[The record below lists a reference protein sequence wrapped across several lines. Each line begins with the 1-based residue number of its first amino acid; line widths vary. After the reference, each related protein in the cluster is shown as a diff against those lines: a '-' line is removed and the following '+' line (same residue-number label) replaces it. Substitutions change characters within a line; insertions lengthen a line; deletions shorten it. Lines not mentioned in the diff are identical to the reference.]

1 MATETSCPTDGTSI
15 RFSSRLCES
24 VSMKQ
29 GSFDL
34 SSLMNRR
41 ILVMLPLGFVSGL
54 PLALTSGTLQAWLTV
69 EGVDLKTIG
78 IFTMVGLPYTLKF
91 LWAPVMDRVVP
102 PWLGRRR
109 GWMVVTQLCVAIS
122 LMLMA
127 ATNPKIHPGW
137 LAAYAVLVAFL
148 SASLDIVFD
157 AYRTDTL
164 QAHERGLGAA
174 VWVNGYRV
182 ALLVAGAGALMLA
195 DSIGWQA
202 TYLVMAALM
211 LAGVATI
218 FVSPEPSVV
227 ADAPKSLKEAVG
239 APLAEFFSRS
249 HALGFLAVIVLYK
262 LGDAFASALQT
273 AFLIGGLGF
282 SATEVGAVKGLGIF
296 ATLLGAFVGGLLMTR
311 SGLVRSLLIF
321 GVLQA
326 VSNLGFVV
334 LALAGKNSMVLT
346 AAVVIE
352 NVTGGMGTAAFV
364 ALVMSLCDPRYTAT
378 QFALLS
384 SLEAL
389 GRVFAGRPSADLV
402 SLVGWTQFFVL
413 TVVVALPGLWAV
425 WRIRHSIEPEQKAV
439 AYPAVVEPAASPVSK

>member
-1 MATETSCPTDGTSI
+1 
-15 RFSSRLCES
+15 
-24 VSMKQ
+24 
-29 GSFDL
+29 
-34 SSLMNRR
+34 
-41 ILVMLPLGFVSGL
+41 MLPLGFLSGL

-78 IFTMVGLPYTLKF
+78 IFTLVGLPYTLKF

-109 GWMVVTQLCVAIS
+109 GWMVLTQLCVAVA
-122 LMLMA
+122 LGLMA
-127 ATNPKIHPGW
+127 LTNPQLHPGW

-148 SASLDIVFD
+148 AASLDIVFD

-164 QAHERGLGAA
+164 QPHERGLGAA
-174 VWVNGYRV
+174 VWVNGYRI
-182 ALLVAGAGALMLA
+182 ALLASGAGALALA
-195 DSIGWQA
+195 DHVGWQI
-202 TYLVMAALM
+202 TYLAMAAIMVVGAIVVL
-211 LAGVATI
+211 I
-218 FVSPEPSVV
+218 SPDPTVV
-227 ADAPKSLKEAVG
+227 AAAPKSLKEAVG
-239 APLAEFFSRS
+239 APLAEFFSRPT
-249 HALGFLAVIVLYK
+249 ALGFLAVIVLYK

-282 SATEVGAVKGLGIF
+282 SSTEVGAAKGLGIV
-296 ATLLGAFVGGLLMTR
+296 ATLIGAFIGGLLMTR

-334 LALAGKNSMVLT
+334 LAVVGKSAGALT

-364 ALVMSLCDPRYTAT
+364 ALVMSLCDARYTAT

-389 GRVFAGRPSADLV
+389 GRVFVGRPSADLV
-402 SLVGWTQFFVL
+402 EIVGWAQFYVL
-413 TVVVALPGLWAV
+413 TAVAALPGLWAV
-425 WRIRHSIEPEQKAV
+425 WRIRRSIEPQQKAV
-439 AYPAVVEPAASPVSK
+439 GRTSVAEPVASPIAD

>member
-1 MATETSCPTDGTSI
+1 
-15 RFSSRLCES
+15 
-24 VSMKQ
+24 
-29 GSFDL
+29 
-34 SSLMNRR
+34 
-41 ILVMLPLGFVSGL
+41 MLPLGFVSGL

-78 IFTMVGLPYTLKF
+78 IFTLVGLPYTLKF
-91 LWAPVMDRVVP
+91 LWAPVMDRIVP

-109 GWMVVTQLCVAIS
+109 GWMVVAQLCVAVA
-122 LMLMA
+122 LGLMA
-127 ATNPKIHPGW
+127 MTNPTLHPGW
-137 LAAYAVLVAFL
+137 LAAYALLVAFL
-148 SASLDIVFD
+148 AASLDIVFD

-174 VWVNGYRV
+174 VWVNGYRI
-182 ALLVAGAGALMLA
+182 ALLASGAGALALA
-195 DSIGWQA
+195 DYVGWQM
-202 TYLVMAALM
+202 TYLTMAAIM
-211 LAGVATI
+211 TAGVVITL
-218 FVSPEPSVV
+218 VSPNPTFV
-227 ADAPKSLKEAVG
+227 AEAPKSLKEAVG
-239 APLAEFFSRS
+239 APLAEFFSRPT
-249 HALGFLAVIVLYK
+249 ALGFLAVIVLYK

-296 ATLLGAFVGGLLMTR
+296 ATLIGAFIGGLLMTR
-311 SGLVRSLLIF
+311 TGLVRSLLLF

-326 VSNLGFVV
+326 VSNFGFVV
-334 LALAGKNSMVLT
+334 LALAGKNSAVLT

-389 GRVFAGRPSADLV
+389 GRVFAGRPSADV
-402 SLVGWTQFFVL
+402 VALVGWTQFFVL
-413 TVVVALPGLWAV
+413 TVIVALPGLWAV
-425 WRIRHSIEPEQKAV
+425 WRIRRSIEPEQKVPVKTAV
-439 AYPAVVEPAASPVSK
+439 LEPAAAPVSDRL

>member
-1 MATETSCPTDGTSI
+1 
-15 RFSSRLCES
+15 
-24 VSMKQ
+24 
-29 GSFDL
+29 
-34 SSLMNRR
+34 
-41 ILVMLPLGFVSGL
+41 MLPLGFLSGL

-78 IFTMVGLPYTLKF
+78 IFTLVGLPYTLKF

-109 GWMVVTQLCVAIS
+109 GWMVLTQLCVAVA
-122 LMLMA
+122 LGLMA
-127 ATNPKIHPGW
+127 LTNPQLHPGW

-148 SASLDIVFD
+148 AASLDIVFD

-164 QAHERGLGAA
+164 QPHERGLGAA
-174 VWVNGYRV
+174 VWVNGYRI
-182 ALLVAGAGALMLA
+182 ALLASGAGALALA
-195 DSIGWQA
+195 DHVGWQI
-202 TYLVMAALM
+202 TYLAMAAIMVVGAIVVL
-211 LAGVATI
+211 I
-218 FVSPEPSVV
+218 SPDPTVV
-227 ADAPKSLKEAVG
+227 AAAPKSLKEAVG
-239 APLAEFFSRS
+239 APLAEFFSRPT
-249 HALGFLAVIVLYK
+249 ALGFLAVIVLYK

-282 SATEVGAVKGLGIF
+282 SSTEVGAAKGLGIV
-296 ATLLGAFVGGLLMTR
+296 ATLIGAFIGGLLMTR

-334 LALAGKNSMVLT
+334 LAVVGKSAGALT

-364 ALVMSLCDPRYTAT
+364 ALVMSLCDARYTAT

-389 GRVFAGRPSADLV
+389 GRVFVGRPSADLV
-402 SLVGWTQFFVL
+402 EIVGWTQFYAL
-413 TVVVALPGLWAV
+413 TAVAALPGLWAV
-425 WRIRHSIEPEQKAV
+425 WRIRRAIELEREAV
-439 AYPAVVEPAASPVSK
+439 GQTSVAEPVASPIAD

>member
-1 MATETSCPTDGTSI
+1 
-15 RFSSRLCES
+15 
-24 VSMKQ
+24 MKQ

-34 SSLMNRR
+34 AGLMNRR
-41 ILVMLPLGFVSGL
+41 ILVMLPLGFASGL

-109 GWMVVTQLCVAIS
+109 GWMVVTQLCVA
-122 LMLMA
+122 LGLGLMA
-127 ATNPKIHPGW
+127 LTNPTVHPGW
-137 LAAYAVLVAFL
+137 MAAYAVLVAFL
-148 SASLDIVFD
+148 AASLDIVFD

-164 QAHERGLGAA
+164 LPHERGLGAA
-174 VWVNGYRV
+174 VWVNGYRI
-182 ALLVAGAGALMLA
+182 ALLASGAGALALA
-195 DSIGWQA
+195 DHVGWQM
-202 TYLVMAALM
+202 TYLAMAAIM
-211 LAGVATI
+211 VAGVVVVLA
-218 FVSPEPSVV
+218 SPDPTLV
-227 ADAPKSLKEAVG
+227 AAAPKSLREAVG
-239 APLAEFFSRS
+239 APLVEFFARPA
-249 HALGFLAVIVLYK
+249 ALGFLAVIVLYK

-273 AFLIGGLGF
+273 AFLIGELGF
-282 SATEVGAVKGLGIF
+282 SATEVGAAKGLGIF

-311 SGLVRSLLIF
+311 SGLLRSLLIF

-334 LALAGKNSMVLT
+334 LSEVGKSSNMLT

-389 GRVFAGRPSADLV
+389 GRVFAGRPSADIV
-402 SLVGWTQFFVL
+402 ALVGWTQFFIL
-413 TVVVALPGLWAV
+413 TVVIALPGLWAV
-425 WRIRHSIEPEQKAV
+425 WRIRRSIEPEPQNGTHVSALK
-439 AYPAVVEPAASPVSK
+439 PAVSPVVSE

>member
-1 MATETSCPTDGTSI
+1 MSQ
-15 RFSSRLCES
+15 R
-24 VSMKQ
+24 
-29 GSFDL
+29 SFDVA
-34 SSLMNRR
+34 SLMNRR
-41 ILVMLPLGFVSGL
+41 LLVMLPLGFVSGL

-78 IFTMVGLPYTLKF
+78 IFTLVGLPYTLKF

-109 GWMVVTQLCVAIS
+109 GWMVLTQLCVAAS
-122 LMLMA
+122 LVLMA
-127 ATNPKIHPGW
+127 MTDPKIHPGW
-137 LAAYAVLVAFL
+137 LATYAVLVAFL
-148 SASLDIVFD
+148 AASLDIVFD

-174 VWVNGYRV
+174 VWVNGYRI
-182 ALLVAGAGALMLA
+182 ALLASGAGALALA
-195 DSIGWQA
+195 DYVGWQL
-202 TYLVMAALM
+202 TYLAMAAVM
-211 LAGVATI
+211 SAGVGIVLFSPDPTI
-218 FVSPEPSVV
+218 V
-227 ADAPKSLKEAVG
+227 ANAPKSLKEAVG
-239 APLAEFFSRS
+239 APLVEFFSRPT
-249 HALGFLAVIVLYK
+249 ALGFLAVIILYK

-282 SATEVGAVKGLGIF
+282 STTEVGAVKGLGIF

-326 VSNLGFVV
+326 VSNLGFVA
-334 LALAGKNSMVLT
+334 LALIGKDAGALT

-402 SLVGWTQFFVL
+402 AMVGWTQFYVL
-413 TVVVALPGLWAV
+413 TVAVALPGLWAV
-425 WRIRHSIEPEQKAV
+425 WRIRRSIEPEQKPV
-439 AYPAVVEPAASPVSK
+439 AHTPVMEPATSPISDRL

>member
-1 MATETSCPTDGTSI
+1 MTQDASN
-15 RFSSRLCES
+15 FSAL
-24 VSMKQ
+24 
-29 GSFDL
+29 L
-34 SSLMNRR
+34 NRR
-41 ILVMLPLGFVSGL
+41 LIVMLPLGFLSGL

-78 IFTMVGLPYTLKF
+78 IFTLVGLPYTLKF

-109 GWMVVTQLCVAIS
+109 GWMVLTQLCVAVA
-122 LMLMA
+122 LGLMA
-127 ATNPKIHPGW
+127 LTNPQLHPGW

-148 SASLDIVFD
+148 AASLDIVFD

-164 QAHERGLGAA
+164 QPHERGLGAA
-174 VWVNGYRV
+174 VWVNGYRI
-182 ALLVAGAGALMLA
+182 ALLASGAGALALA
-195 DSIGWQA
+195 DHVGWQI
-202 TYLVMAALM
+202 TYLAMAAIMVVGAIVVL
-211 LAGVATI
+211 I
-218 FVSPEPSVV
+218 SPDPTVV
-227 ADAPKSLKEAVG
+227 AAAPKSLKEAVG
-239 APLAEFFSRS
+239 APLAEFFSRPT
-249 HALGFLAVIVLYK
+249 ALGFLAVIVLYK

-282 SATEVGAVKGLGIF
+282 SSTEVGAAKGLGIF
-296 ATLLGAFVGGLLMTR
+296 ATLVGAFIGGILMTR
-311 SGLVRSLLIF
+311 SGLVRSLLTF

-334 LALAGKNSMVLT
+334 LALMGKHAGALT

-364 ALVMSLCDPRYTAT
+364 ALVMSLCDARYTAT

-389 GRVFAGRPSADLV
+389 GRVFVGRPSADLV
-402 SLVGWTQFFVL
+402 QVVGWAQFYVFT
-413 TVVVALPGLWAV
+413 TVAALPGLWAV
-425 WRIRHSIEPEQKAV
+425 WRIRCSIETDQKAIGQASV
-439 AYPAVVEPAASPVSK
+439 GKSAAVPIAD

>member
-1 MATETSCPTDGTSI
+1 MAPETSCPADGISI
-15 RFSSRLCES
+15 RFSSRVSES

-29 GSFDL
+29 GSFDI

-41 ILVMLPLGFVSGL
+41 ILVMLPLGFASGL

-91 LWAPVMDRVVP
+91 LWAPIMDRVVP

-109 GWMVVTQLCVAIS
+109 GWMVLTQLCVAVA
-122 LMLMA
+122 LGFMA
-127 ATNPKIHPGW
+127 MTNPTLHPGW

-148 SASLDIVFD
+148 AASLDIVFD

-164 QAHERGLGAA
+164 QPHERGLGAA
-174 VWVNGYRV
+174 VWVNGYRI
-182 ALLVAGAGALMLA
+182 ALLASGAGALALA
-195 DSIGWQA
+195 DYVGWQM
-202 TYLVMAALM
+202 TYLAMAAIM
-211 LAGVATI
+211 VVGVI
-218 FVSPEPSVV
+218 IVLISPDPTLV
-227 ADAPKSLKEAVG
+227 AHAPQSLKEAVG
-239 APLAEFFSRS
+239 APLVEFFSRPT
-249 HALGFLAVIVLYK
+249 ALGFLAVIVLYK
-262 LGDAFASALQT
+262 LGDAVASALQT

-282 SATEVGAVKGLGIF
+282 SSTEVGAAKGLGIF
-296 ATLLGAFVGGLLMTR
+296 ATLIGAFIGGLLMTR

-334 LALAGKNSMVLT
+334 LAVMGKHAGVLT

-425 WRIRHSIEPEQKAV
+425 WRIRRSIEPEQKAAEHISV
-439 AYPAVVEPAASPVSK
+439 T

>member
-1 MATETSCPTDGTSI
+1 
-15 RFSSRLCES
+15 
-24 VSMKQ
+24 MKQ
-29 GSFDL
+29 SSFDVA
-34 SSLMNRR
+34 SLMNRR

-78 IFTMVGLPYTLKF
+78 IFTLVGLPYTLKF

-109 GWMVVTQLCVAIS
+109 GWMVLTQLCVAAS
-122 LMLMA
+122 LVLMA
-127 ATNPKIHPGW
+127 MTNPKIHPGW

-148 SASLDIVFD
+148 AASLDIVFD

-164 QAHERGLGAA
+164 QPHERGLGAA
-174 VWVNGYRV
+174 VWVNGYRI
-182 ALLVAGAGALMLA
+182 ALLASGAGALALA
-195 DSIGWQA
+195 DFVGWQM
-202 TYLVMAALM
+202 TYLAMAAVM
-211 LAGVATI
+211 VAGVVITL
-218 FVSPEPSVV
+218 VSPDPTVV
-227 ADAPKSLKEAVG
+227 ANAPKSLKEAVG
-239 APLAEFFSRS
+239 APLAEFFSRPT
-249 HALGFLAVIVLYK
+249 ALGFLAVIILYK

-311 SGLVRSLLIF
+311 TGLVRSLLLF

-334 LALAGKNSMVLT
+334 LALAGKNSAALT

-402 SLVGWTQFFVL
+402 AMVGWTQFYVL
-413 TVVVALPGLWAV
+413 TVAVALPGLWAV
-425 WRIRHSIEPEQKAV
+425 WRVRRSIEPEQKASV
-439 AYPAVVEPAASPVSK
+439 DASVMEPSAVPVSK